1 MLALNASLDEKLSTI
16 FKMMDTDGNGTVDT
30 EEFTA
35 FLKKEQNKTTQALLV
50 RSMDNDKKQLSLD
63 EFRAFFAELIRKD
76 IYTGAK
82 LEEILGGIITS
93 HQNGAA
99 AEEVKQDEN
108 HNDALAMIPEHQE
121 DGKHAKEEGDDT
133 KKPHCI
139 EADLHLSDD
148 AGSNSSFYL
157 MQ

>member
-1 MLALNASLDEKLSTI
+1 MLALNASLDEKVNTI

-30 EEFTA
+30 QEFTS

-50 RSMDNDKKQLSLD
+50 RSMGNDKKQLSLD

-76 IYTGAK
+76 IYTEAK

-99 AEEVKQDEN
+99 
-108 HNDALAMIPEHQE
+108 
-121 DGKHAKEEGDDT
+121 
-133 KKPHCI
+133 
-139 EADLHLSDD
+139 
-148 AGSNSSFYL
+148 
-157 MQ
+157 